1 MNIDNDNDNENDDD
15 EEEEGG
21 YRKGV
26 HFFLISILLLSRL
39 ESRDK
44 ELAAELMLSN
54 TNPV

>member
-26 HFFLISILLLSRL
+26 HFFSFQFSFFQGWNQEIKSWLQNSC
-39 ESRDK
+39 
-44 ELAAELMLSN
+44 
-54 TNPV
+54 